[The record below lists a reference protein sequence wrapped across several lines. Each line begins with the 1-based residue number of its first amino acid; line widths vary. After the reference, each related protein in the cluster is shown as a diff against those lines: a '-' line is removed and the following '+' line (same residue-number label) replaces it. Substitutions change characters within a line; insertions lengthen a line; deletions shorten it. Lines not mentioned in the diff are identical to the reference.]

1 MNLTFKEEIPF
12 EHRRAEAAGI
22 RIKYPER
29 VPVIIEKL
37 PGSQVNGL
45 DKRKFLI
52 PSDISISQ
60 LCWIIRKRI
69 RLESEKALFL
79 FVGKTIPS
87 TSASVGEIYD
97 EFKDE
102 DGFLYVQFSGENT
115 FGGDVH
121 CGQ

>member
-12 EHRRAEAAGI
+12 EQRRAEAASI

-37 PGSQVNGL
+37 PGAQVNGL

-60 LCWIIRKRI
+60 LVWIIRKRVH
-69 RLESEKALFL
+69 LESEKALFL
-79 FVGKTIPS
+79 FVDKTIPS
-87 TSASVGEIYD
+87 SSASVGEVYD
-97 EFKDE
+97 EHRDE

-115 FGGDVH
+115 FGLTDYL
-121 CGQ
+121 